1 MSSFIKDYL
10 NKLPEDLQLDIYSR
24 IKYPQ
29 NKNLILDIKTFY
41 MVKKSIY
48 SEYLSNVSSNDNE
61 EDYYNNN
68 NIHSCIDNDL
78 MRFFN
83 DNINYFHEK
92 TRINEIRMN
101 RILAYRIKY
110 KLYNNKATFNFDRNT
125 KTCPK
130 THINRYI
137 GCLNVDERGELLTYL
152 NVLCILDE

>member
-48 SEYLSNVSSNDNE
+48 SEYLSNVLSIDN

-78 MRFFN
+78 MGFFN
-83 DNINYFHEK
+83 DNIIYFDEK
-92 TRINEIRMN
+92 TKINEIRMN

-110 KLYNNKATFNFDRNT
+110 KLYNSKASFNFNRNA

-152 NVLCILDE
+152 NVSCILDE

>member
-1 MSSFIKDYL
+1 MSSFIKDYF

-48 SEYLSNVSSNDNE
+48 SEYLSNVSSIDNE

-110 KLYNNKATFNFDRNT
+110 KLYNSKATFNFDRNT

-152 NVLCILDE
+152 NVSCILDE